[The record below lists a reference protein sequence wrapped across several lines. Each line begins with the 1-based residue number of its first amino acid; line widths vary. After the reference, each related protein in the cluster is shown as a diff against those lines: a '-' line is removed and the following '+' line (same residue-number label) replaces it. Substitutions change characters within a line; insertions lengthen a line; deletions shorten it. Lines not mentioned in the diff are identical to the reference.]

1 MTDRIRIFKREA
13 IPGCGSFEVHLPAAV
28 HRTAATALGDLA
40 TDSVRKRDG
49 EAPM

>member
-1 MTDRIRIFKREA
+1 VNQSGFSFFSLFFQRAVDRR
-13 IPGCGSFEVHLPAAV
+13 HLPAAV